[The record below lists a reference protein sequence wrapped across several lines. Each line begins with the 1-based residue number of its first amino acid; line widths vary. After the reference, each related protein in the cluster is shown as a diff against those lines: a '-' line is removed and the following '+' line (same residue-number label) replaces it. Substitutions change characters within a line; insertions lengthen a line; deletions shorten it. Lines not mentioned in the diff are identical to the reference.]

1 LKDPWEVDS
10 STAPVALD
18 PWEAPAKDP
27 WEAEPPPSEE
37 IKYAPM
43 SPDTP
48 KFQSLPSE
56 TAPIPTTASIVPEKP
71 AAPPPVEL
79 KAADQPHEIPEI
91 PPPTRMQQLGA
102 AATSGAKDVGR
113 AYANLGAIPFKAASK
128 IQEFVSTGM
137 GDDEAATKN
146 EAKINQYVK
155 SQSAQ
160 FNLSPDEEETLKSSG
175 LSAKALKLAIEFAG
189 NAPLYMAPIGGT
201 EALIGKLA
209 TRYGKSA
216 LGEAL
221 PIILKTAKSE
231 SIPQLKSVASNILG
245 VGAVSGGEEAG
256 REITAGENLDP
267 WEIAKEVGKGAVLG
281 FGGTPIGKSG
291 LTRAATSA
299 AGAGVATA
307 ATGGTLEQ
315 IALNAALMGA
325 ASKLHKPA
333 EKDILKPEENK
344 PIEMPELKDP
354 WEAPTGETM
363 ALQPVPPE
371 IMNRKLHLEKTLS
384 DIKNP
389 EDKKI
394 VMDQLLDEHLGE
406 FGVSKFPDADLT
418 VKQLERSDIPFA
430 YERDDGLNLGGAN
443 EALGHGGSD
452 KAIKEIWGTFAQEVQ
467 KNGGIVFRGTGDEL
481 KILWPNKTAE
491 EVAPIRQEIGKKV
504 DALIE
509 EKGYD
514 KFSHPKLNGLPTG
527 SFNLSYGIVDHVP
540 GKYGEV
546 DRTAD
551 ALSEL
556 NKKDF
561 LRAKSEKS
569 GYTYNEETN
578 KYEHGKLSSQTQ
590 PSVEPASPRAGSVPP
605 EVSKREVAPTS
616 ERSPTI
622 PGKPESAQPAP
633 IQEIASIASA
643 PLKSPLKKTS
653 LENNYVGDLSK
664 HTDNV
669 YHETNIDNA
678 IKFLPKS
685 LHSED
690 VSRDEIYFSNNPDLA
705 LGQGDRKGIL
715 LGFKTE
721 GLQGKIDTNKSAY
734 KIMMKNGDAEL
745 IGKYNSQNQYKN
757 NLTSILIKSG
767 SKASPVAR
775 RRMPVILDGLEK
787 DGWAKTILDN
797 GDILYKKPETIPAQK
812 SPVAPT
818 VEPTAETPKPVAI
831 ESPITDIKAKL
842 DEVAASEAAWGA
854 RAAGG
859 IAYGQEL
866 PKLIPGSNLSKIVN
880 EGLDL
885 ATAGEPAY
893 SLKKLAVDI
902 TDSYAPYID
911 KLRRGKMTWEEIAQK
926 SDELGFDAKMLLQ
939 RKQGQAY
946 NPEQLWGAAV
956 VNQASLQK
964 FRSLQE
970 QMSAKKQAGTFND
983 EDKAT
988 LAIGMREAA
997 AVYGEFAGARAEAG
1011 RSLNILKKVRGLQS
1025 EQKIEELFDSLGGKE
1040 INDKIINKLLTED
1053 LGKIND
1059 KDLGRL
1065 VDKLSK
1071 ATTMDKISEAWTAM
1085 ILSAPPTHVTNILSN
1100 SMTALYKPLVETP
1113 IAATMELPKALLGK
1127 ERQVKFGQV
1136 RAELVGLIAGMPHAL
1151 KNAVETFKSET
1162 PRSTTEKIELPRK
1175 GAIGGNLGKGIRIPF
1190 RALSAADEFF
1200 KQIIRSSTLHADA
1213 YKQVKSFDLDE
1224 IKKLVDNPTKQM
1236 LTHADKEAEYRTYTQ
1251 PLGKAM
1257 NSIMALKTAWPGL
1270 QFIIPFVKTPTNIF
1284 KYVIE
1289 RTPIGFVDKAI
1300 KISKGKITPDQI
1312 SEELAKPIA
1321 GAALGIAAA
1330 SLASSGLI
1338 TGAGPKDANKR
1349 NALYETGWMPYS
1361 LKIGDTYYSYG
1372 RLDPLGSIIGLVA
1385 DFTEIRKDKASE
1397 KINWDDVAQ
1406 EVAYSVG
1413 RNATSKTFLQG
1424 FTNMVQAI
1432 SDPKRYGENWIQS
1445 MAGSVVPNII
1455 ASEARA
1461 QDEKYRQVN
1470 DVREAIMSRIPKVSE
1485 MLMPKRDAFGRTI
1498 DRAGNFWT
1506 RFLSPIQYS
1515 AAKGDKVDE
1524 EIVRIDADLI
1534 PPTKRISVPKSMQ
1547 KYEKAQGNKQIEK
1560 FYELQDKKYDD
1571 LIREA
1576 GEMARKVEVAFIN
1589 SKVYDGLD
1597 DDVKKEEVEKLY
1609 RNVINS
1615 YRKREKYKYVLE
1627 KLEGEPSNEPE

>member
-1 LKDPWEVDS
+1 MKDPWEVDE
-10 STAPVALD
+10 STATSAPSVTATPVALD

-27 WEAEPPPSEE
+27 WETESPPSEE

-43 SPDTP
+43 SPEAP

-56 TAPIPTTASIVPEKP
+56 TAPVPATASIVPEKP
-71 AAPPPVEL
+71 AVAPLAEL

-91 PPPTRMQQLGA
+91 PKPTRMQQLGTA
-102 AATSGAKDVGR
+102 VTTGAKDVGK
-113 AYANLGAIPFKAASK
+113 AYANIGVIPFKAASK
-128 IQEFVSTGM
+128 IQEFVTTGM

-146 EAKINQYVK
+146 EARINNYVK
-155 SQSAQ
+155 SQAGK
-160 FNLSPDEEETLKSSG
+160 FNFTPDEETVLKNSG
-175 LSAKALKLAIEFAG
+175 LSAKAMKLAIEFVG
-189 NAPLYMAPIGGT
+189 NAPLYLAPIGGT

-209 TRYGKSA
+209 TRYGKST
-216 LGEAL
+216 LEEAL
-221 PIILKTAKSE
+221 PIILKTAKYE

-245 VGAVSGGEEAG
+245 VGVVSGGEEAG
-256 REITAGENLDP
+256 REITAGESLDP
-267 WEIAKEVGKGAVLG
+267 WEIIKEAGKGAVLG
-281 FGGTPIGKSG
+281 LGGTPIGKSG

-307 ATGGTLEQ
+307 ATGGTPEQ

-333 EKDILKPEENK
+333 EKNILKPEENR
-344 PIEMPELKDP
+344 PIEMPGAEPELKDP
-354 WEAPTGETM
+354 WEAPV
-363 ALQPVPPE
+363 AISVQPVPPE

-452 KAIKEIWGTFAQEVQ
+452 KAIKEVWGTFTQEVQ

-481 KILWPNKTAE
+481 KILWPNKTSE

-540 GKYGEV
+540 GNYGEV
-546 DRTAD
+546 DRAAD

-590 PSVEPASPRAGSVPP
+590 PTVEPAAPRAGSVPP
-605 EVSKREVAPTS
+605 EVPKGEVAPTP
-616 ERSPTI
+616 EGSPTI
-622 PGKPESAQPAP
+622 PAKSEPEQPST
-633 IQEIASIASA
+633 QEI
-643 PLKSPLKKTS
+643 
-653 LENNYVGDLSK
+653 V
-664 HTDNV
+664 
-669 YHETNIDNA
+669 
-678 IKFLPKS
+678 
-685 LHSED
+685 
-690 VSRDEIYFSNNPDLA
+690 
-705 LGQGDRKGIL
+705 
-715 LGFKTE
+715 
-721 GLQGKIDTNKSAY
+721 
-734 KIMMKNGDAEL
+734 
-745 IGKYNSQNQYKN
+745 
-757 NLTSILIKSG
+757 
-767 SKASPVAR
+767 PV
-775 RRMPVILDGLEK
+775 E
-787 DGWAKTILDN
+787 
-797 GDILYKKPETIPAQK
+797 K
-812 SPVAPT
+812 SPV
-818 VEPTAETPKPVAI
+818 VEAANPTAETPKPTA
-831 ESPITDIKAKL
+831 DFKAKL
-842 DEVAASEAAWGA
+842 DEVAASEAAQGA

-926 SDELGFDAKMLLQ
+926 ADELGFDAKALLQ

-956 VNQASLQK
+956 VNQASLQR

-970 QMSAKKQAGTFND
+970 KMAAKKQAGTFND

-1053 LGKIND
+1053 LGKVND

-1071 ATTMDKISEAWTAM
+1071 ATTMDKITEAWTSM

-1100 SMTALYKPLVETP
+1100 TITALYKPLVETP
-1113 IAATMELPKALLGK
+1113 IAAAMNLPKALIGK

-1136 RAELVGLIAGMPHAL
+1136 PAEIVGLFAGMPQAL
-1151 KNAVETFKSET
+1151 KNAVETFKTET

-1175 GAIGGNLGKGIRIPF
+1175 GAIGGKLGKGIRIPF
-1190 RALSAADEFF
+1190 RALSAADDFF
-1200 KQIIRSSTLHADA
+1200 KQIIRSSTMYSDA

-1236 LTHADKEAEYRTYTQ
+1236 LVHADKEAEYRTYTQ

-1257 NSIMALKTAWPGL
+1257 NSIIALKTSLPGL

-1284 KYVIE
+1284 KYVVE
-1289 RTPIGFVDKAI
+1289 RTPIGFVDKLI

-1321 GAALGIAAA
+1321 GAALSIAAA
-1330 SLASSGLI
+1330 SLAASGHI

-1385 DFTEIRKDKASE
+1385 DFTEIRKDKADE

-1424 FTNMVQAI
+1424 FTNLTQAI

-1445 MAGSVVPNII
+1445 MAGSVVPNVI
-1455 ASEARA
+1455 AASARSL
-1461 QDEKYRQVN
+1461 DEKYRQVN

-1534 PPTKRISVPKSMQ
+1534 APTKKISVPKSMQ
-1547 KYEKAQGNKQIEK
+1547 KYEKAQGSKQIEK

-1571 LIREA
+1571 FIRES

-1609 RNVINS
+1609 RNVMNS

-1627 KLEGEPSNEPE
+1627 KLEGEPKNESE